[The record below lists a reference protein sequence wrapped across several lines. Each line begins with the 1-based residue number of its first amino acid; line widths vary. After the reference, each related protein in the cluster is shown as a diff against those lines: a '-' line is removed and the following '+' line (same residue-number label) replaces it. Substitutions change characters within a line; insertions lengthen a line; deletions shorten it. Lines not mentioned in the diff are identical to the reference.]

1 LFSILHPARL
11 DLVSKVLSFLLLSLS
26 IEIISKISVFS
37 YMYAF
42 YSGLM
47 VDTRRRTQLKATR
60 RKGLESRNVDSRFQA
75 QLEEDGSSSRAWN

>member
-1 LFSILHPARL
+1 MFSILHPARL

-47 VDTRRRTQLKATR
+47 VDTRR
-60 RKGLESRNVDSRFQA
+60 
-75 QLEEDGSSSRAWN
+75 